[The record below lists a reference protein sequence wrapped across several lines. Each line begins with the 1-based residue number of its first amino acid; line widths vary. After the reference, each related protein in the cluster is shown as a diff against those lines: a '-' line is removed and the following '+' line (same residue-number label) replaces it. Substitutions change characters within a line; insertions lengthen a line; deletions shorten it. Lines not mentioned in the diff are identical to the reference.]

1 MKAIEPWVLGPLGTF
16 VSESQA
22 RLALLMTTSG
32 QVVAQHGFAGSLDL
46 MASAALG
53 SGIIASSSELAVQMG
68 WDPFRVVMHHGSRRA
83 HFLSWFDTPRGRW
96 IALVVFSADTK
107 LGLVQVFFDRMV
119 EELVAAAPAVAVQK
133 KEVLAADFEREL
145 NASLR
150 SLFGR

>member
-16 VSESQA
+16 VHESQA

-32 QVVAQHGFAGSLDL
+32 QVVAQHGFAGSMDL

-53 SGIIASSSELAVQMG
+53 SGIIASASELALQIG
-68 WDPFRVVMHHGSRRA
+68 WEPFRVVMHHGTRRA
-83 HFLSWFDTPRGRW
+83 HFLARFDTPRGRW
-96 IALVVFSADTK
+96 IALVVFGADTK

-119 EELVAAAPAVAVQK
+119 EELVAAAPAEAPPR
-133 KEVLAADFEREL
+133 KEVLAADFEHEL

>member
-16 VSESQA
+16 VNESQA

-32 QVVAQHGFAGSLDL
+32 QVVAQHGFAGSMDL

-53 SGIIASSSELAVQMG
+53 SGIIASASELAHQIG
-68 WDPFRVVMHHGSRRA
+68 WEPFRVVMHHGSRRA
-83 HFLSWFDTPRGRW
+83 HFLGWFDTPRGRW
-96 IALVVFSADTK
+96 IALVVFGADTK

-119 EELVAAAPAVAVQK
+119 EELVAAAPVDTAPR

>member
-16 VSESQA
+16 VNESQA

-119 EELVAAAPAVAVQK
+119 EELAAAAPAEVVQK

>member
-16 VSESQA
+16 VAESQA

-32 QVVAQHGFAGSLDL
+32 QVVAQHGFAGSMDL

-53 SGIIASSSELAVQMG
+53 SGIIASASELAVQIG
-68 WDPFRVVMHHGSRRA
+68 WEPFRTVMHHGSRRA
-83 HFLSWFDTPRGRW
+83 HFLGWFDTPRGRW
-96 IALVVFSADTK
+96 IALVVFGADTK

-119 EELVAAAPAVAVQK
+119 EELVAAAPAEAPPR
-133 KEVLAADFEREL
+133 KEVLAVDFEREL

>member
-1 MKAIEPWVLGPLGTF
+1 MKAIEPWVLGPLGAF

-53 SGIIASSSELAVQMG
+53 SGIIASANELALHIG
-68 WDPFRVVMHHGSRRA
+68 WEPFRVVMHHGSRRA
-83 HFLSWFDTPRGRW
+83 HFLGWFDTPRGRW
-96 IALVVFSADTK
+96 IALVVFGADTK
-107 LGLVQVFFDRMV
+107 LGMVQVFFDRMV
-119 EELVAAAPAVAVQK
+119 EELVAAAPAESPPK
-133 KEVLAADFEREL
+133 KEVLPADFEREL